1 MELKELIKNLAR
13 ALKKNRIKYMI
24 IGGQAVLIY
33 GEPRMT
39 KDIDI
44 TIGLDISGLEKL
56 KKIIKEL
63 NLKIIPKNYKKFL
76 EETMVLPTID
86 EKTKI
91 RIDFIFSFSNYEKE
105 ALKRVKKIKVDE
117 VKVNYASIE
126 DLIIHKIIAGR
137 ERDLEDVKSILLK
150 NKKINENYIL
160 KWLSEFESVLQE
172 NLIERFKKVKKE
184 VKLWRSFT

>member
-39 KDIDI
+39 IDIDI
-44 TIGLDISGLEKL
+44 TIGLDINGLEKL

-137 ERDLEDVKSILLK
+137 EKDLEDVKSILLK

-184 VKLWRSFT
+184 VKL

>member
-44 TIGLDISGLEKL
+44 TIGLDINGLEKL

>member
-1 MELKELIKNLAR
+1 
-13 ALKKNRIKYMI
+13 MI

-44 TIGLDISGLEKL
+44 TIGLDINGLEKL

-91 RIDFIFSFSNYEKE
+91 RIDFIFSFSNYGKE

-126 DLIIHKIIAGR
+126 DLIIRKIIAGR

-184 VKLWRSFT
+184 VKL